1 MGLALGVEETA
12 PMDNRSFRVA
22 VLATV
27 SVAALLIMWLSQPNE
42 TLSTPI
48 LHDVSEQPIKTARVR

>member
-1 MGLALGVEETA
+1 
-12 PMDNRSFRVA
+12 MDNGSFRVA

-27 SVAALLIMWLSQPNE
+27 SVAALLIMWLSQPRE

-48 LHDVSEQPIKTARVR
+48 LHDVSKQPIKVGLLR

>member
-1 MGLALGVEETA
+1 
-12 PMDNRSFRVA
+12 MDNRSFRVA

-48 LHDVSEQPIKTARVR
+48 LHDVSEQPIKTARAR

>member
-1 MGLALGVEETA
+1 
-12 PMDNRSFRVA
+12 MDNGSFRVA

-27 SVAALLIMWLSQPNE
+27 SVAALLIMWLSPKQ

-48 LHDVSEQPIKTARVR
+48 LHDASEQPIKIGRLR